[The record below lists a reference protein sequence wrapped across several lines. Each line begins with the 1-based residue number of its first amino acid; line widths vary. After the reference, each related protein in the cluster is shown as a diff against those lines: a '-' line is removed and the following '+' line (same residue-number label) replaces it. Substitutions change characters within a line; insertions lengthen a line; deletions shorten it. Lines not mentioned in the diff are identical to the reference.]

1 MANNYLQFSIM
12 LPLPESE
19 GAQEAVKAFY
29 DEFQKQR
36 DEAEGS
42 GDPDDW
48 DEKYDLQSEL
58 SDGKVWIYAD
68 ETGSLEAV
76 VEFIQE
82 YLEHFQID
90 GGVYFSWAET
100 CSKPRVNEF
109 AGGAFLVT
117 RDQTHAIVSS
127 DVIVQHPEIRVLN

>member
-1 MANNYLQFSIM
+1 MANNYLQFSVM

-48 DEKYDLQSEL
+48 DEKYDLQSDMSGGE
-58 SDGKVWIYAD
+58 VWIYA
-68 ETGSLEAV
+68 EESGSVEAV
-76 VEFIQE
+76 AEFIQE
-82 YLEHFQID
+82 YLKHFQMD

-100 CSKPRVNEF
+100 CSKSRVNEF

-117 RDQTHAIVSS
+117 REQKFVTVSS
-127 DVIVQHPEIRVLN
+127 DIIHQHPEIRVLN